1 VPDFVVY
8 GTVPWDSPWLTE
20 HNLASTLARRHRV
33 LFVEPPLTPL
43 SPVRYGLGRDA
54 LRHARRLLPPLLS
67 GTGGLH
73 VLRLLAVPPLGH
85 PRARRA
91 SVPLLRAQIGRATAR
106 LGLRDS
112 VALAFHPVVDLLG
125 AARERACVYL
135 AKDLLEAGGSLIGRD
150 GASMAEEERRMCAQS
165 DLVCVVTRKL
175 QETFSSRGIRAELLP
190 HGFHAEL
197 APLYDGAERP
207 REYERLSRPLLGY
220 AGRIDGRLDFAAIGT
235 LADRYPDGS
244 VVLIGP
250 VSPRLP
256 RSPLDALVDRPNV
269 HVLGT
274 RTRQELPAYLRH
286 LDCCLMPY
294 QEGEWLR
301 HGSPL
306 KLWDSLYAGPPVV
319 GSGCTA
325 LTDHPLVHYASPP
338 ARLADAVDVALRENG
353 SGRETRRAYAL
364 ANSWDRRAADL
375 RAMLESRLGIRS

>member
-20 HNLASTLARRHRV
+20 HNLASALARRHRV

-43 SPVRYGLGRDA
+43 TPVRYGLGRES
-54 LRHARRLLPPLLS
+54 LRQARRLLPPLLNAA
-67 GTGGLH
+67 GGLH

-85 PRARRA
+85 PRARRV
-91 SVPLLRAQIGRATAR
+91 SVPLLRAQVARAAAR
-106 LGLRDS
+106 LGLRD
-112 VALAFHPVVDLLG
+112 PVVLAPHPMVELLG
-125 AARERACVYL
+125 AARERARVYL
-135 AKDLLEAGGSLIGRD
+135 AKDLLEAGGALIGRD
-150 GASMAEEERRMCAQS
+150 GASVAEEERRMCAQS
-165 DLVCVVTRKL
+165 DLVCVVTRRL
-175 QETFSSRGIRAELLP
+175 QETFNSRGVAAELLP

-197 APLYDGAERP
+197 AALYDDAERP
-207 REYERLSRPLLGY
+207 PEYERLGKPILGY

-235 LADRYPDGS
+235 LADRYPEGS

-256 RSPLDALVDRPNV
+256 RSELDPLAQRPNV
-269 HVLGT
+269 HLLGS
-274 RTRQELPAYLRH
+274 RARHELPAYLRH

-294 QEGEWLR
+294 REGDWLR

-325 LTDHPLVHYASPP
+325 LTDYPLVRYARP
-338 ARLADAVDVALRENG
+338 AERLPDAVAVALRENG
-353 SGRETRRAYAL
+353 AGRDARRAYAL
-364 ANSWDRRAADL
+364 ANSWDRRAEDL
-375 RAMLESRLGIRS
+375 EALLESRLGIGP